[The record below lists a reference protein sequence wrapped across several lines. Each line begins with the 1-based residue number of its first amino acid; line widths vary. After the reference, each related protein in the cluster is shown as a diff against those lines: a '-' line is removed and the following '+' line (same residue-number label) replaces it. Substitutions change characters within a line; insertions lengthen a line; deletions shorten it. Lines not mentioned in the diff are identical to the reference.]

1 LILNADLDQ
10 TDASKHIALL
20 ILQCAQGTVR
30 PDGTGPSEKKSAYTG
45 LPETHDLLHRILA
58 PETGDRRLR

>member
-45 LPETHDLLHRILA
+45 LPETHIILCPA
-58 PETGDRRLR
+58 LES

>member
-45 LPETHDLLHRILA
+45 LPETHVSSSA
-58 PETGDRRLR
+58 K